1 MLDLG
6 LSKMALIGVVA
17 LVVLGPERLPRVART
32 AGALFGRAQRY
43 INDVKAEVSREI
55 ELDALRTMKT
65 DFEQAARNVEN
76 TIHDNLREHE
86 RDLNAAWNTAETPG
100 GSAAAAAPDGVDG
113 GFANVG
119 GAVLDATLARMNPFG
134 RIAMCGMIAA
144 YDGAP
149 APLANPALILRE
161 RLLVQGFIVSEHF
174 DVWPEALAQLA
185 SLVANRQLHYR
196 ETIAQGLE
204 RAPDAL
210 LGLLKGRNFGK
221 QLVALV

>member
-65 DFEQAARNVEN
+65 DFESAARNVET

-86 RDLNAAWNTAETPG
+86 KELNDTWHSAVGGLNEGSVDAGVHGSDTPAAPSWRG
-100 GSAAAAAPDGVDG
+100 GSTV
-113 GFANVG
+113 
-119 GAVLDATLARMNPFG
+119 TLAPKRRNW
-134 RIAMCGMIAA
+134 RIKQAA
-144 YDGAP
+144 TPVWYKRATTRRTHVQSGAARVARHQP
-149 APLANPALILRE
+149 
-161 RLLVQGFIVSEHF
+161 
-174 DVWPEALAQLA
+174 A
-185 SLVANRQLHYR
+185 SLRR
-196 ETIAQGLE
+196 PT
-204 RAPDAL
+204 R
-210 LGLLKGRNFGK
+210 FF
-221 QLVALV
+221 

>member
-65 DFEQAARNVEN
+65 DFEAAARNVET

-86 RDLNAAWNTAETPG
+86 KELNDTWNSAVGGLNGASADAGVSSTGSYGSDTSATSSWR
-100 GSAAAAAPDGVDG
+100 GSAAALAPKRRNWRVKQAATPVWYK
-113 GFANVG
+113 
-119 GAVLDATLARMNPFG
+119 R
-134 RIAMCGMIAA
+134 
-144 YDGAP
+144 AP
-149 APLANPALILRE
+149 AR
-161 RLLVQGFIVSEHF
+161 RTHVQSGAARVARHQ
-174 DVWPEALAQLA
+174 PA
-185 SLVANRQLHYR
+185 SLRRPAR
-196 ETIAQGLE
+196 
-204 RAPDAL
+204 
-210 LGLLKGRNFGK
+210 FF
-221 QLVALV
+221 

>member
-65 DFEQAARNVEN
+65 DFEAAARNVET

-86 RDLNAAWNTAETPG
+86 KELNDTWHSAVGGLNEAAGDAGSTGSGTPAAPSWRG
-100 GSAAAAAPDGVDG
+100 SSAALAPKRRNWRVKQAAAPVWYKR
-113 GFANVG
+113 ATTRRTHVQS
-119 GAVLDATLARMNPFG
+119 GAARVARHQP
-134 RIAMCGMIAA
+134 
-144 YDGAP
+144 
-149 APLANPALILRE
+149 
-161 RLLVQGFIVSEHF
+161 
-174 DVWPEALAQLA
+174 A
-185 SLVANRQLHYR
+185 SLRR
-196 ETIAQGLE
+196 PT
-204 RAPDAL
+204 R
-210 LGLLKGRNFGK
+210 FF
-221 QLVALV
+221 

>member
-65 DFEQAARNVEN
+65 DFEQASRNVEN

-86 RDLNAAWNTAETPG
+86 RDLNAAWNSAVSPG
-100 GSAAAAAPDGVDG
+100 GSAAADAPDG
-113 GFANVG
+113 
-119 GAVLDATLARMNPFG
+119 PS
-134 RIAMCGMIAA
+134 AA
-144 YDGAP
+144 SGEPSWRTSAAAP
-149 APLANPALILRE
+149 AKRRNWRVKKAGTPVWYKRATMR
-161 RLLVQGFIVSEHF
+161 RTQVQSGAARVARHR
-174 DVWPEALAQLA
+174 PA
-185 SLVANRQLHYR
+185 SLRRPARFL
-196 ETIAQGLE
+196 
-204 RAPDAL
+204 
-210 LGLLKGRNFGK
+210 
-221 QLVALV
+221 